1 MRVTATARFA
11 TWNSLRWWAADGEE
25 RRAGAAVHHLEAQQ
39 APPKFQRPQDVR
51 QLEVDVADAR
61 VGMDG
66 AHGRILRRRRNA
78 RPSRLRMNA
87 ITACGC

>member
-51 QLEVDVADAR
+51 QLEVDWPMHVSGWMVLMGASC
-61 VGMDG
+61 GDG
-66 AHGRILRRRRNA
+66 ATRAHHG
-78 RPSRLRMNA
+78 
-87 ITACGC
+87 CG